1 MEKFLLQKEL
11 VELFKEGWVRE
22 EEVRKILEI
31 AKIALPEKQK
41 FSISQMK
48 AKLILFF
55 EKGGKIFSYKE
66 DQKEATILINKGFY
80 YNNLIIELKWNNE
93 IGKNE
98 LKFTI
103 DEQQRKDIYYEV
115 NQKAINLKIF
125 GTKRISDTQ
134 IEVFFEN
141 PIEEEKL
148 YIELWD
154 NEKLFDLCFLEIIE
168 IIKIIPEILAKPYEV
183 RKKFEELICKI
194 DSREIIMRHRNKNE
208 KIFIESCGVK
218 TKVEANYGEGSYVIE
233 CIENEEKNPTDCTII
248 YTGGN
253 YCLKIEKDLVHF
265 KVPKQSKNTKL
276 ILEIIELYK
285 KQNFEFFSEDSNKI
299 EISIS
304 RRKLNINLRKKVDE
318 IEEKIYNSN
327 IILKMKI

>member
-218 TKVEANYGEGSYVIE
+218 TKVEANYGEGSYIIE

-248 YTGGN
+248 YSGGS
-253 YCLKIEKDLVHF
+253 LKIEKDLVHF

-327 IILKMKI
+327 IILKMKIIK